1 MIIVVRLVLGIVLGT
16 LLAVGGYIVGWYIA
30 FSVPEGYLRIAFL
43 VIPAGLG
50 GGVGSF
56 LGWWLDLDG
65 VSDRNRILTLTT
77 LTALTLAIA
86 AAVGGAW
93 GGYSYGES
101 LEGTRVWRHP
111 TTQAVL
117 NGTVIASNIALLVW
131 YTGVRL
137 LHRPSGQKPS
147 VSFIRYLRTVQSS
160 PRGSKSEELPE
171 KE

>member
-1 MIIVVRLVLGIVLGT
+1 MIILVRLVLGIVLGT
-16 LLAVGGYIVGWYIA
+16 LLAVGGYFVGWYIA
-30 FSVPEGYLRIAFL
+30 FSVPEGYPRIPFL
-43 VIPAGLG
+43 VTGAGIG
-50 GGVGSF
+50 GGLGSF

-65 VSDRNRILTLTT
+65 GYDRNRLLA
-77 LTALTLAIA
+77 LAALTIAIA
-86 AAVGGAW
+86 AAIGGAW

-147 VSFIRYLRTVQSS
+147 VSFIRYLRTAQSS